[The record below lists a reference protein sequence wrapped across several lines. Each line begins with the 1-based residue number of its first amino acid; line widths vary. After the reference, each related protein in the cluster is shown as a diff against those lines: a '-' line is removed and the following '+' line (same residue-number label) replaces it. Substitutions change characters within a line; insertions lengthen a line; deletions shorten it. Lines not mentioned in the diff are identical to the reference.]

1 MRKILLLAFTFLC
14 VQSIA
19 FAQKDKDKNKE
30 QGVMPFGEVAR
41 TDLELKN
48 SAIDKNA
55 EAEVIFETQEQE
67 VNIFSGIGE
76 VKLRVHRRLKIY
88 NEKGLD
94 EANVKISYI
103 AKNGLQNV
111 SKLEAQ
117 TYNLDASGNVV
128 ITKLDKKSMYTK
140 KLDNYESEIIFAMP
154 EVKVGSV
161 IEFKYVL
168 ESREIYE
175 MDYYFQEAIPVRYN
189 RFRLDYPQEF
199 QVATNFMT
207 NQPYAEDKIEKGN
220 RVVHNMSMTNLP
232 GLKNEPYISCY
243 KDYWQKVV
251 IDFVRYYNPAIN
263 INRSLKRQ
271 WPVLVRD
278 LMEDEDFGVQVKKNI
293 PRTSDLDAQLK
304 TLDSDFDKMI
314 AIHKY
319 VKKNMVWDNMYS
331 IWALEGVKS
340 AWSGKKGNSGEI
352 NLILTNLLKEAGLKA
367 YPILLSTR
375 SNGAINTA
383 SPGYGQF
390 NTVMAYVIIGDKI
403 YVLDGTDQHTP
414 STLIPEKVMGTEGL
428 VISKV
433 DLDKNLSEQD
443 WGWVTLWDPNQKY
456 SARSHVTAKVT
467 EAGAIDGEAFVDY
480 FGYAK
485 VKELNSWKDGQEKF
499 VENHYTNAYHG
510 ISVKEFNA
518 SNMDK
523 DSLPMSQKL
532 KFTMPLNN
540 SGDYSYFSVNLFCGL
555 EKNPFIAD
563 QRVSDIFFGHNQ
575 TYTLSGTIFLPEN
588 YTLEELP
595 KNTKMIMPD
604 TSIIVSRVAQMS
616 GNALQYRITLEYK
629 RPAYGPDEYDYVWDF
644 HKKMYAMLNE
654 QIVLKKKS

>member
-1 MRKILLLAFTFLC
+1 MRKILLLALAVLC
-14 VQSIA
+14 LQGIV
-19 FAQKDKDKNKE
+19 FAQKDKDRNKE
-30 QGVMPFGEVAR
+30 KEVMPFGEVNK
-41 TDLELKN
+41 TDLESKN
-48 SAIDKNA
+48 SSIDKNA

-67 VNIFSGIGE
+67 INVFSGLGE
-76 VKLRVHRRLKIY
+76 VRLRVHRRLKIY

-103 AKNGLQNV
+103 AKNGIQNV

-128 ITKLDKKSMYTK
+128 ITRLDKKSMYTK
-140 KLDNYESEIIFAMP
+140 KIDNYESEVIFAMP

-168 ESREIYE
+168 ESRSIYE
-175 MDYYFQEAIPVRYN
+175 MDYYFQQSIPVRYN

-207 NQPYAEDKIEKGN
+207 IQPYAEDKIEKGN
-220 RVVHNMSMTNLP
+220 RIIHNMSMSNLP
-232 GLKNEPYISCY
+232 GLKNEPFISCY
-243 KDYWQKVV
+243 RDYWQKVV
-251 IDFVRYYNPAIN
+251 IDFVRYYNPATN
-263 INRSLKRQ
+263 TNRSLKKQ

-278 LMEDEDFGVQVKKNI
+278 LMDDEDFGVQVKKNI

-304 TLDSDFDKMI
+304 TLNNDFDKMI

-319 VKKNMVWDNMYS
+319 VKKNMVWDNAYS
-331 IWALEGVKS
+331 IWALDGVKS
-340 AWSGKKGNSGEI
+340 AWSNKKGNSGEI
-352 NLILTNLLKEAGLKA
+352 NLILVNLLKDAGLKA

-375 SNGAINTA
+375 AHGIINTA
-383 SPGYGQF
+383 SPGYHQF
-390 NTVMAYVIIGDKI
+390 NTVMAYVSIGDKI

-414 STLIPEKVMGTEGL
+414 STLIPEKVMGSEGL

-433 DLDKNLSEQD
+433 NFEKSITEQD
-443 WGWVTLWDPNQKY
+443 WGWVTLWDPNQKFN
-456 SARSHVTAKVT
+456 ARSHITAKIT
-467 EAGAIDGEAFVDY
+467 ESGAIDGEAFVDY

-485 VKELNSWKDGQEKF
+485 VKELSCWKEGQEKF
-499 VENHYTNAYHG
+499 VENHYTNNYHG

-523 DSLPMSQKL
+523 DSLPMSQKV
-532 KFTMPLNN
+532 KFTMPLSS

-563 QRVSDIFFGHNQ
+563 QRISDIFFGHNQ
-575 TYTLSGTIFLPEN
+575 VYTISGTIFLPDN
-588 YTLEELP
+588 YSLEELP

-604 TSIIVSRVAQMS
+604 TSIIVSRVAQMA